1 MDMLQSL
8 LKLFDEG
15 QDNVLLR
22 FSLGNEYYKAGR
34 YDEAEHHLRAA
45 LGHDPEYSVAWKIL
59 GRTLADA
66 DRPLEA
72 MAVFERGI
80 EVAEKRGDI
89 QAAKEMRVFLKRT
102 RKAVEAE
109 GAGTPPGGQA

>member
-8 LKLFDEG
+8 LKLYDEG

-22 FSLGNEYYKAGR
+22 FSLGNEYFKRER

-45 LGHDPEYSVAWKIL
+45 LAHDPEYSAAWKIL

-66 DRPLEA
+66 GRPLEA
-72 MAVFERGI
+72 VVVFERGI
-80 EVAEKRGDI
+80 EVAEGRGDI
-89 QAAKEMRVFLKRT
+89 QAAKEMRVFLKRA
-102 RKAVEAE
+102 RKAVEGG
-109 GAGTPPGGQA
+109 GAG

>member
-8 LKLFDEG
+8 LKLYDEG

-45 LGHDPEYSVAWKIL
+45 LAHDPHYSVAWKIL

-66 DRPLEA
+66 GRPLEA
-72 MAVFERGI
+72 IGVFEQGI
-80 EVAEKRGDI
+80 EVAEARGDI
-89 QAAKEMRVFLKRT
+89 QAAKEMRVFLKRA
-102 RKAVEAE
+102 RKAAEA
-109 GAGTPPGGQA
+109 GSDAG